1 MNRRAWTL
9 VAVVLASGIVFLDST
24 VVNVALDAIGRD
36 LPATYVASLEGQSY
50 VVFGYLLTL
59 SALLILAGAL
69 ADVYGRRRLFLIGLS
84 GFGLTSVLCGI
95 APNMELL
102 IAFRLIQGAFGALLV
117 PTSLA
122 IISATFEGEE
132 RGRAFGIWAA
142 ASGATTLLGPP
153 LGGFLVDAISWRVV
167 FLINVPLVLVALY
180 AGAVHV
186 AESRN
191 PEVRGRFDWLG
202 AVVVAIGVGGLS
214 FGAIRGQQQQWADPL
229 AWIALALGAVAAVAA
244 VPLML
249 KRSDPLIPPFLFK
262 SRNFT
267 VTNISTLLIYGAL
280 YVFGYLSA
288 IFVQGTLGYTA
299 LAAGLIGLPTSI
311 LLTAFS
317 TSAGTLA
324 GRYGQRWFMT
334 VGPGL
339 MAVGL
344 LWLARLP
351 AGSTAWRAA
360 LDQPATLWPPL
371 SYWTDFFPAVILF
384 AIGLTIM
391 VAPLTTALMNSVPE
405 RNSGI
410 ASAINNAISRVG
422 PLLAGAV
429 IFVAITGAFYS
440 GMHSRV
446 PSMNVDD
453 SAVRRNFSPLNQP
466 AASVSPAEAQAANDA
481 STDAFHLAMLIAA
494 LLCATG
500 AAVNG
505 VGIRNASTAKQV
517 DHVPGQLANEGTD
530 T

>member
-1 MNRRAWTL
+1 MNRRTWTL
-9 VAVVLASGIVFLDST
+9 IAVVLASGIVFLDST
-24 VVNVALDAIGRD
+24 VVNVALDHIGKE
-36 LPATYVASLEGQSY
+36 LPATYVGSLEGQSY

-69 ADVYGRRRLFLIGLS
+69 ADEYGRRRMFLIGLT
-84 GFGLTSVLCGI
+84 GFGLSSVLCGI
-95 APNMELL
+95 APDMELL
-102 IAFRLIQGAFGALLV
+102 ILFRLVQGVFGALLV

-122 IISATFEGEE
+122 LISATFEGEE

-153 LGGFLVDAISWRVV
+153 LGGFLVDAVSWRVV

-186 AESRN
+186 TESRN
-191 PEVRGRFDWLG
+191 PQAEGRFDWLG
-202 AVVVAIGVGGLS
+202 AVVVALGVGGLS
-214 FGAIRGQQQQWADPL
+214 FGAIRGQQQQWADPV
-229 AWIALALGAVAAVAA
+229 AWAALAVGVVATLAVA
-244 VPLML
+244 PLML
-249 KRSDPLIPPFLFK
+249 RRAHPLIPPDLFR

-280 YVFGYLSA
+280 YVFSYLSA

-311 LLTAFS
+311 LLTFFS
-317 TSAGTLA
+317 TSVGTLA
-324 GRYGQRWFMT
+324 ARYGPRWFMT
-334 VGPGL
+334 AGPAL
-339 MAVGL
+339 MALGL
-344 LWLARLP
+344 LWLTRIP
-351 AGSTAWRAA
+351 SDSTHW
-360 LDQPATLWPPL
+360 QATLSEPSSLLPPTA
-371 SYWTDFFPAVILF
+371 YWIDLFPAMVVF
-384 AIGLTIM
+384 AVGLTIM

-440 GMHSRV
+440 GLQQRV
-446 PSMNVDD
+446 DGLNVDD
-453 SAVRRNFSPLNQP
+453 PAVRRDFAPLNAP
-466 AASVSPAEAQAANDA
+466 ADSVPTAQVRAAGES

-494 LLCATG
+494 LLCAAG
-500 AAVNG
+500 AATNG
-505 VGIRNASTAKQV
+505 VGIRNPSTTSAAAKAATGAA
-517 DHVPGQLANEGTD
+517 DPA
-530 T
+530 

>member
-1 MNRRAWTL
+1 MNRRSWTL

-69 ADVYGRRRLFLIGLS
+69 CDVYGRRRMFLIGLT
-84 GFGLTSVLCGI
+84 GFGVLSVLCGI
-95 APNMELL
+95 APTMELL
-102 IAFRLIQGAFGALLV
+102 IVFRLLQGAFGALLV

-122 IISATFEGEE
+122 IITATFEGEE

-142 ASGATTLLGPP
+142 ASGATALLGPP

-180 AGAVHV
+180 VGLAHV

-191 PEVRGRFDWLG
+191 PETTSRFDWLG
-202 AVVVAIGVGGLS
+202 AIVVAIGVGGLS

-229 AWIALALGAVAAVAA
+229 AWVALALGAIATVAA

-249 KRSDPLIPPFLFK
+249 KRPDPLIPPFLFR

-288 IFVQGTLGYTA
+288 IFVQGTLAYSA
-299 LAAGLIGLPTSI
+299 LAAGLVGLPISI
-311 LLTAFS
+311 LLTIFS
-317 TSAGTLA
+317 TSVGSIA
-324 GRYGQRWFMT
+324 GRYGPRWFMT
-334 VGPGL
+334 IGPAL

-344 LWLARLP
+344 LWLTRLP
-351 AGSTAWRAA
+351 ASSTPWEAT
-360 LDQPATLWPPL
+360 LVKPATLFPPAG
-371 SYWTDFFPAVILF
+371 YWIDIFPSVLVF

-410 ASAINNAISRVG
+410 ASAINNAVSRVG

-429 IFVAITGAFYS
+429 IFVAITSAFYS
-440 GMHSRV
+440 GMQARV

-453 SAVRRNFSPLNQP
+453 PIVRRAISPLNQP
-466 AASVSPAEAQAANDA
+466 DDSVPAAQAKAAAGA

-494 LLCATG
+494 LLCAAG

-505 VGIRNASTAKQV
+505 IGIRNPVRASN
-517 DHVPGQLANEGTD
+517 DGLAAPALRVGE
-530 T
+530 

>member
-1 MNRRAWTL
+1 MNRRTWTL
-9 VAVVLASGIVFLDST
+9 VAVILASGIVFLDST
-24 VVNVALDAIGRD
+24 VVNVALDAIGQE

-69 ADVYGRRRLFLIGLS
+69 ADVYGRRRMFVIGIA
-84 GFGLTSVLCGI
+84 GFGATSVLCGI
-95 APNMELL
+95 APTMELL
-102 IAFRLIQGAFGALLV
+102 ILFRLIQGAFGALLV

-132 RGRAFGIWAA
+132 RGHAFGVWAA

-153 LGGFLVDAISWRVV
+153 LGGFLIDAISWRVV

-180 AGAVHV
+180 AALAHV
-186 AESRN
+186 EESRN
-191 PEVRGRFDWLG
+191 PDARGRFDWLG
-202 AVVVAIGVGGLS
+202 AVVIAVAVGGLS
-214 FGAIRGQQQQWADPL
+214 FGAIRGQQQQWSDPL
-229 AWIALALGAVAAVAA
+229 AFVVLVFGAAATVAA

-249 KRSDPLIPPFLFK
+249 KRRDPLVPPFLFR

-280 YVFGYLSA
+280 YVFSYLSA
-288 IFVQGTLGYTA
+288 IFLQGTLGYTA
-299 LAAGLIGLPTSI
+299 LAAGLMGLPTSI

-317 TSAGTLA
+317 TSVGTLA
-324 GRYGQRWFMT
+324 GRYGPRWFMT
-334 VGPGL
+334 IGPAL
-339 MAVGL
+339 MALGL
-344 LWLARLP
+344 LWLTRLP
-351 AGSTAWRAA
+351 VGSTSWKASLAE
-360 LDQPATLWPPL
+360 PASLVPPL
-371 SYWTDFFPAVILF
+371 SYWIDLFPALVVF
-384 AIGLTIM
+384 AVGLTIM

-429 IFVAITGAFYS
+429 IFVAVTGAFYG
-440 GMHSRV
+440 GMQSRV

-453 SAVRRNFSPLNQP
+453 PAVRRDISPLNQP
-466 AASVSPAEAQAANDA
+466 ADTVSRAQARAANES

-494 LLCATG
+494 LLCAAG

-505 VGIRNASTAKQV
+505 VGIRNQAIADQV
-517 DHVPGQLANEGTD
+517 AEAAPAATG
-530 T
+530 

>member
-1 MNRRAWTL
+1 MSRRAWTL

-24 VVNVALDAIGRD
+24 VVNVALDAIGGE
-36 LPATYVASLEGQSY
+36 LPAAFVAPLEGQSY
-50 VVFGYLLTL
+50 IVFGYLLTL

-69 ADVYGRRRLFLIGLS
+69 ADVYGRRRMFLIGLG
-84 GFGLTSVLCGI
+84 GFGASSVLCGV
-95 APNMELL
+95 APDMELL
-102 IAFRLIQGAFGALLV
+102 IAFRLLQGAFGALLV

-122 IISATFEGEE
+122 IITATFDGEE

-167 FLINVPLVLVALY
+167 FLINVPLVLLGLY
-180 AGAVHV
+180 AGARHV
-186 AESRN
+186 AETRN
-191 PEVRGRFDWLG
+191 PDAEGRFDWLG
-202 AVVVAIGVGGLS
+202 AVVVAIAVGGLS
-214 FGAIRGQQQQWADPL
+214 FGAIRGQQQQWNDLL
-229 AWIALALGAVAAVAA
+229 AWAGLLLGAAATVAA
-244 VPLML
+244 VPMML
-249 KRSDPLIPPFLFK
+249 RRRDPLIPPFLFR

-280 YVFGYLSA
+280 YVYSYLSA
-288 IFVQGTLGYTA
+288 IFVQGTIGYSA
-299 LAAGLIGLPTSI
+299 LAAGLMGLPTSI

-317 TSAGTLA
+317 TSAGSLA
-324 GRYGQRWFMT
+324 GRYGPRWFMT

-339 MAVGL
+339 MALGL
-344 LWLARLP
+344 LWFVRLP
-351 AGSTAWRAA
+351 VDSTAWQASLA
-360 LDQPATLWPPL
+360 DPISLFPPPA
-371 SYWTDFFPAVILF
+371 YWIDFLPAIILF
-384 AIGLTIM
+384 GVGLTIM

-429 IFVAITGAFYS
+429 IFVAITAAFYS
-440 GMHSRV
+440 GMQSRV

-453 SAVRRNFSPLNQP
+453 VGVRRDFSPLNQP
-466 AASVSPAEAQAANDA
+466 ADSVPGSQVRAANEA

-505 VGIRNASTAKQV
+505 IGIRNQPTAAAV
-517 DHVPGQLANEGTD
+517 EG
-530 T
+530 

>member
-1 MNRRAWTL
+1 MSRRTWTL

-24 VVNVALDAIGRD
+24 VVNVALDHIGQE
-36 LPATYVASLEGQSY
+36 LPATYVGSLEGQSY

-59 SALLILAGAL
+59 SALLILAGSL
-69 ADVYGRRRLFLIGLS
+69 ADVYGRRRMFLIGLS
-84 GFGLTSVLCGI
+84 GFGVSSVLCGV
-95 APNMELL
+95 APDMELL
-102 IAFRLIQGAFGALLV
+102 IFFRLVQGIFGALLV

-122 IISATFEGEE
+122 LISATFEGEE

-153 LGGFLVDAISWRVV
+153 LGGFLVDAVSWRVV
-167 FLINVPLVLVALY
+167 FLINVPLVAIALY
-180 AGAVHV
+180 AGFVHL

-191 PEVRGRFDWLG
+191 PDAEGRFDWLG
-202 AVVVAIGVGGLS
+202 AIVVALGVGGLS

-229 AWIALALGAVAAVAA
+229 AWAALAVGVLASIAA

-249 KRSDPLIPPFLFK
+249 RRAHPLVPPRLFR

-280 YVFGYLSA
+280 YVFSYLSA

-311 LLTAFS
+311 LLTFFS
-317 TSAGTLA
+317 TSMGTLA
-324 GRYGQRWFMT
+324 GRYGPRWFMT
-334 VGPGL
+334 VGPAL
-339 MAVGL
+339 MALGL
-344 LWLARLP
+344 LWLTRLP
-351 AGSTAWRAA
+351 ADSTSWSASLA
-360 LDQPATLWPPL
+360 DPVTLVPPL
-371 SYWTDFFPAVILF
+371 AYWTDLFPAMVVF
-384 AIGLTIM
+384 ALGLTVM

-429 IFVAITGAFYS
+429 VFIAITAAFYS
-440 GMHSRV
+440 GLQQRV
-446 PSMNVDD
+446 DGLNVDD
-453 SAVRRNFSPLNQP
+453 PAVRRTFAPLNAP
-466 AASVSPAEAQAANDA
+466 AADVPAAQARAANGA

-494 LLCATG
+494 ALCAAG
-500 AAVNG
+500 AVTNG
-505 VGIRNASTAKQV
+505 IGIRNESPAAAAAAATTSGAA
-517 DHVPGQLANEGTD
+517 DPA
-530 T
+530 

>member
-1 MNRRAWTL
+1 MSSRSWTL

-24 VVNVALDAIGRD
+24 VVNVALDAIGRE

-59 SALLILAGAL
+59 SALLILSGAL
-69 ADVYGRRRLFLIGLS
+69 ADVYGRRRMFLIGLT
-84 GFGLTSVLCGI
+84 GFGVLSVLCGL
-95 APNMELL
+95 APTMELL
-102 IAFRLIQGAFGALLV
+102 IVFRLIQGAFGALLV

-167 FLINVPLVLVALY
+167 FLVNVPLVLVALY
-180 AGAVHV
+180 AGARHV

-191 PEVRGRFDWLG
+191 PDAKGRFDWLG
-202 AVVVAIGVGGLS
+202 AIVVAIGVGGLS

-229 AWIALALGAVAAVAA
+229 AWAALALGAVAAVAA

-249 KRSDPLIPPFLFK
+249 KRSDPLVPPFLFR

-280 YVFGYLSA
+280 YVFGYLMA

-317 TSAGTLA
+317 TSVGTFA
-324 GRYGQRWFMT
+324 GRYGPRWFMT
-334 VGPGL
+334 IGPAL
-339 MAVGL
+339 MAAGL
-344 LWLARLP
+344 LWLTRLP
-351 AGSTAWRAA
+351 ADSTSWRAS
-360 LDQPATLWPPL
+360 LTQPASLWPPG
-371 SYWTDFFPAVILF
+371 SYWIDFFPAVIAF

-391 VAPLTTALMNSVPE
+391 VAPLTTALMNSIPE

-410 ASAINNAISRVG
+410 GSAINNAISRVG

-429 IFVAITGAFYS
+429 IFVAITSAFYS
-440 GMHSRV
+440 GMQSRV

-453 SAVRRNFSPLNQP
+453 PAVRRDISPLNQP
-466 AASVSPAEAQAANDA
+466 AGSVPAAQVRAATGA

-494 LLCATG
+494 LLCAAG

-505 VGIRNASTAKQV
+505 VGIRNPLTAEAAAETPQVAS
-517 DHVPGQLANEGTD
+517 L
-530 T
+530 

>member
-1 MNRRAWTL
+1 VNRRTWTL

-24 VVNVALDAIGRD
+24 VVNVALDAIGRE

-59 SALLILAGAL
+59 SALLILAGAM
-69 ADVYGRRRLFLIGLS
+69 ADVYGRRRMFLIGLA
-84 GFGLTSVLCGI
+84 GFGVMSVLCGI
-95 APNMELL
+95 APTMELL
-102 IAFRLIQGAFGALLV
+102 ILFRLVQGAFGALLV

-180 AGAVHV
+180 AGLAHV

-191 PEVRGRFDWLG
+191 PEAKGRFDWLG
-202 AVVVAIGVGGLS
+202 AIVVAIGVGGLS

-229 AWIALALGAVAAVAA
+229 AWLALALGVAATAAA

-249 KRSDPLIPPFLFK
+249 RRAAPLIPPFLFR

-280 YVFGYLSA
+280 YVFSYLSA

-299 LAAGLIGLPTSI
+299 LAAGLIGLPISV

-317 TSAGTLA
+317 TSVGTFA
-324 GRYGQRWFMT
+324 GRYGPRWFMT
-334 VGPGL
+334 IGPAL

-344 LWLARLP
+344 LWLTRLP
-351 AGSTAWRAA
+351 ADSASWGASLTE
-360 LDQPATLWPPL
+360 PASLWPPPG
-371 SYWTDFFPAVILF
+371 YWADLFPAIVLF

-440 GMHSRV
+440 GMQSRV

-453 SAVRRNFSPLNQP
+453 PGVRREISPLNRPADSVP
-466 AASVSPAEAQAANDA
+466 AAQVQAASEA

-494 LLCATG
+494 LLCGVG

-505 VGIRNASTAKQV
+505 VGIRNASTASSV
-517 DHVPGQLANEGTD
+517 EIAAAAAGEDA
-530 T
+530 

>member
-1 MNRRAWTL
+1 MNRRTWTL

-24 VVNVALDAIGRD
+24 VVNVALDAIGRE

-50 VVFGYLLTL
+50 IVFGYLLTL

-69 ADVYGRRRLFLIGLS
+69 ADVYGRRRMFLIGLS

-102 IAFRLIQGAFGALLV
+102 ILFRLVQGAFGALLV

-122 IISATFEGEE
+122 IISATFSGEE

-167 FLINVPLVLVALY
+167 FLINVPLVIVALY
-180 AGAVHV
+180 AGLAQV

-191 PEVRGRFDWLG
+191 PEAKGRFDWLG
-202 AVVVAIGVGGLS
+202 AIVVAVAVGGLS
-214 FGAIRGQQQQWADPL
+214 FGAIRGQQHQWADL
-229 AWIALALGAVAAVAA
+229 AAWIALALGAAATAAA

-249 KRSDPLIPPFLFK
+249 RRPEPLIPPFLFR

-299 LAAGLIGLPTSI
+299 LAAGLIGLPISI
-311 LLTAFS
+311 LLTVFS
-317 TSAGTLA
+317 TSAGTVA

-334 VGPGL
+334 LGPGL
-339 MAVGL
+339 MALGL
-344 LWLARLP
+344 LWLTRLP
-351 AGSTAWRAA
+351 AGSTPWQAA
-360 LDQPATLWPPL
+360 LSEPASLWPPF
-371 SYWTDFFPAVILF
+371 SYWTDIFPAVILF
-384 AIGLTIM
+384 AVGLTIM

-422 PLLAGAV
+422 PLLAGAL

-440 GMHSRV
+440 GMQSRI
-446 PSMNVDD
+446 PSLNVDD
-453 SAVRRNFSPLNQP
+453 PAIRRDFAPLNQP
-466 AASVSPAEAQAANDA
+466 AGSVPEAQARAANDA
-481 STDAFHLAMLIAA
+481 SIDAFHLAMLIAA
-494 LLCATG
+494 LLCAAG

-505 VGIRNASTAKQV
+505 VGIRNQPTAR
-517 DHVPGQLANEGTD
+517 ETD
-530 T
+530 APDVAAAAG

>member
-1 MNRRAWTL
+1 MTRRTWTL

-24 VVNVALDAIGRD
+24 VVNVALDHIGKE

-59 SALLILAGAL
+59 SALLILAGAM
-69 ADVYGRRRLFLIGLS
+69 ADVYGRRRMFLIGLT
-84 GFGLTSVLCGI
+84 GFGIMSVLCGI

-102 IAFRLIQGAFGALLV
+102 IVSRLIQGAFGALLV

-180 AGAVHV
+180 AGLAHV

-191 PEVRGRFDWLG
+191 PEATGRFDWLG
-202 AVVVAIGVGGLS
+202 AIVVALGVGGLS

-229 AWIALALGAVAAVAA
+229 AWIALAVGAIATVAV

-249 KRSDPLIPPFLFK
+249 RRSAPLIPPFLFR

-280 YVFGYLSA
+280 YVFSYLSA
-288 IFVQGTLGYTA
+288 IFVQGTLAYSA
-299 LAAGLIGLPTSI
+299 LAAGLVGLPISI
-311 LLTAFS
+311 LLTIFS
-317 TSAGTLA
+317 TKIGSLA
-324 GRYGQRWFMT
+324 GRYGPRWFMT
-334 VGPGL
+334 IGPAL

-344 LWLARLP
+344 LWLTRLP
-351 AGSTAWRAA
+351 AGSEAWDASLA
-360 LDQPATLWPPL
+360 DPVSLVPPGA
-371 SYWTDFFPAVILF
+371 YWIDIFPSVLVFAV
-384 AIGLTIM
+384 GLTIM

-429 IFVAITGAFYS
+429 IFVAITGAFYG
-440 GMHSRV
+440 GMQARV

-453 SAVRRNFSPLNQP
+453 PAIRRDISPLNQP
-466 AASVSPAEAQAANDA
+466 ADTVSAAEARAANEA
-481 STDAFHLAMLIAA
+481 STDAFHLAMLIAS
-494 LLCATG
+494 LLCAAG

-505 VGIRNASTAKQV
+505 IGIRNQSTADQV
-517 DHVPGQLANEGTD
+517 GEATSAA
-530 T
+530 TA